1 MRNTVLLTAVL
12 SALAISNLARAE
24 DAPAEPTSPHT
35 FAYNVGLYSNYI
47 FRGISQ
53 TNNELALQGGVDYSH
68 SSGFYLGA
76 WASNISWL
84 TDAAAY
90 KSSSMELDLYGG
102 FASTIGDTGIGYNVG
117 VLQYVYPGS
126 TVSGGTDADTTEVY
140 GSLSYDWIAAK
151 LSVVASSD
159 VFGAKDGSGAWYAEI
174 NANYPIADTGITAI
188 AHVGRQDFNG
198 AVGLTD
204 YTDWKLGLSKAWDNG
219 ITLGGY
225 YTDTSEPFDVAGHD
239 KLGDSE
245 FTVFVSKT
253 F

>member
-1 MRNTVLLTAVL
+1 MRNTVLLSAVL
-12 SALAISNLARAE
+12 SALMISNVARAE
-24 DAPAEPTSPHT
+24 DAPASPHT
-35 FAYNVGLYSNYI
+35 FAYNVGLYSDYI

-53 TNNELALQGGVDYSH
+53 TNNDFALQGGVDYSH

-90 KSSSMELDLYGG
+90 TSSSMELDLYGG
-102 FASTIGDTGIGYNVG
+102 FASTFGDSGVGYNVG
-117 VLQYVYPGS
+117 VLQYIYPGS
-126 TVSGGTDADTTEVY
+126 SAPGFKDAETTEVY
-140 GSLSYDWIAAK
+140 ASLSYEWIAAK
-151 LSVVASSD
+151 VSVVASDD
-159 VFGAKDGSGAWYAEI
+159 VFGAKDGQGAWYAEI

-204 YTDWKLGLSKAWDNG
+204 YTDYKLGLSKSWDNG

-225 YTDTSEPFDVAGHD
+225 YTDTNKPFAVAGHH
-239 KLGDSE
+239 KLGDGE
-245 FTVFVSKT
+245 FTAFISKA